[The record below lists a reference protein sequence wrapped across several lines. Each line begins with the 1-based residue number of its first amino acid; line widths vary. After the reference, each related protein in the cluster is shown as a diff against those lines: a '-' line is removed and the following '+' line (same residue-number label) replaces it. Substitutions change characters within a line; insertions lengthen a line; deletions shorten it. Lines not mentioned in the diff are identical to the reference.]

1 MTFENKKRL
10 KHRREFNGVADHFA
24 NLTMDKRAS
33 WTSWDSAKWL
43 RVRSKSNI
51 MIFSDGGRRSTE
63 GVSSSGWVI
72 YAVSGD
78 NFSVLGSGGVFI
90 NDRLTYSFLAEAIA
104 LEAAIQMLIDNTSF
118 KRPFDL
124 L

>member
-1 MTFENKKRL
+1 
-10 KHRREFNGVADHFA
+10 
-24 NLTMDKRAS
+24 
-33 WTSWDSAKWL
+33 
-43 RVRSKSNI
+43 

-104 LEAAIQMLIDNTSF
+104 LEAAIQMLIDNNSF